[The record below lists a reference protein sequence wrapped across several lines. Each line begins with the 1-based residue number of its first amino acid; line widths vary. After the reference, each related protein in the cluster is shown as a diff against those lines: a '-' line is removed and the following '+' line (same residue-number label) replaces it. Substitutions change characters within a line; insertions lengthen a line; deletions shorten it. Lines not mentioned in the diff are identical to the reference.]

1 MPQGKFK
8 KAKLPASIQKKK
20 NQKQAAFT
28 RRSSEFQQVVLPYQK
43 LSYYYSYLIDAP
55 IQAKKAKFNETQK
68 IKSVISKS
76 VNKSVESELRS
87 RAHEGYIQLSKAQEA
102 VAKHHASQAKAAA
115 AASTAKATE

>member
-28 RRSSEFQQVVLPYQK
+28 RRSN
-43 LSYYYSYLIDAP
+43 AP

>member
-28 RRSSEFQQVVLPYQK
+28 RRSSKFQQVVLSYQI
-43 LSYYYSYLIDAP
+43 LSYYYLYLIDAP

>member
-8 KAKLPASIQKKK
+8 KAKMPASMQKQKK
-20 NQKQAAFT
+20 QKQAAFT
-28 RRSSEFQQVVLPYQK
+28 RRQN
-43 LSYYYSYLIDAP
+43 AP

-68 IKSVISKS
+68 IKAVISKS

-102 VAKHHASQAKAAA
+102 VAKHHSTQAAAAA
-115 AASTAKATE
+115 AASTSKTVE

>member
-28 RRSSEFQQVVLPYQK
+28 RRSSKFQQVVLTYQI
-43 LSYYYSYLIDAP
+43 LSYSYSYLIDAP

-68 IKSVISKS
+68 IKSSS
-76 VNKSVESELRS
+76 PS
-87 RAHEGYIQLSKAQEA
+87 R
-102 VAKHHASQAKAAA
+102 
-115 AASTAKATE
+115 